1 MLKRKLPLIDIHPCP
16 PQGLKGSAQTRE
28 IVSVISEMGVLSIGA
43 RRYGRSIGRGLTIEK
58 DMWQIYLSVGALAQ
72 WSV

>member
-1 MLKRKLPLIDIHPCP
+1 MSST
-16 PQGLKGSAQTRE
+16 GLERLCSDNGE
-28 IVSVISEMGVLSIGA
+28 IVSVISEMGVISIGA